1 MQYKA
6 GNGKS
11 WYGLKSTNQNDAI
24 KETMNSQW
32 PKAKKCKI
40 IVISGTSVRLEY
52 KGNAILVEPDRS

>member
-24 KETMNSQW
+24 KEVMHGQW

-40 IVISGTSVRLEY
+40 IVQSFTRVRLECR
-52 KGNAILVEPDRS
+52 GDAILIEQDNT